1 MPQINIKGY
10 AVNYRQVHHGSKGS
24 LIFIHGAGSDGEIW
38 SKLWGNLASEFTVI
52 VPDLPG
58 HNLSEGEPCSAVD
71 DYASS
76 MTAFIKSLN
85 LPRPIIIAGHSMGGA
100 IALSIAL
107 TNPELS
113 DGLIM
118 VDSAARL
125 QVLPQFLEQ
134 LGKGILD
141 GNFLDFGFAASTP
154 EAVKKDF
161 LDYAAQVPVSIYFID
176 FTACSKFDVREQL
189 DQLHCPLLLLVGNED
204 RLTPVKLSE
213 FIKGKVHPATMKVI
227 PQAGHFTMLEQPQAL
242 SQAINEFVSHLAE

>member
-1 MPQINIKGY
+1 MQTNIKGY
-10 AVNYRQVHHGSKGS
+10 AIHYEQVHNGSQGS
-24 LIFIHGAGSDGEIW
+24 LVLIHGAGSDGEIW
-38 SKLWGNLASEFTVI
+38 SKLSGCLASEFTVV

-58 HNLSEGEPCSAVD
+58 HNLSEGEPYSTVD

-76 MTAFIKSLN
+76 IIAFINSLN

-107 TNPELS
+107 SNPDLP

-118 VDSAARL
+118 IDSAARL

-134 LGKGILD
+134 LGQGIID
-141 GNFLDFGFAASTP
+141 ANFLGFGFAVSTP

-161 LDYAAQVPVSIYFID
+161 LADAVKVPVGTYFND
-176 FTACSKFDVREQL
+176 FTACSKFDVREQIDRL
-189 DQLHCPLLLLVGNED
+189 QCPLLLLVGDED

-213 FIKGKVHPATMKVI
+213 FIKQKVSPAIMTVI

-242 SQAINEFVSHLAE
+242 SQAINDFVSRLAG